1 MKNIL
6 CIDDIE
12 SNLYTLKSVL
22 DSSTKELYNVMLS
35 NSADAG
41 LNVLLREKID
51 LILLDIMMPEVDGFA
66 CAKMIRSN
74 KKTKDIPIIFVTAK
88 TDDQT
93 IEECYGVGGNDYLMK
108 PFNNVEL
115 LARVNF
121 HLRLKEDSELLKK
134 EKEYNQNLLDL
145 QENIIF
151 VTDTKELLSA
161 NRALLDFF
169 HLNSLKEFQL
179 NHKCICESFIQDDGF
194 FSLDMVQEDKSWVD
208 ELMELSTKDDVLV
221 KMIQDEQE
229 YIFQIKASKFL
240 DKYIL
245 SLTDITQISQQSQQ
259 YRHEANY
266 DELTQIYSRNMLHR
280 VMNKKISDQQEE
292 KYSFVFMIMDIDFFK
307 KVNDTYGHLVG
318 DEVLKSLTALI
329 KKHIRTEDTFA
340 RWGGEE
346 FILVL
351 NAEMN
356 KGLEIAENLRNFI
369 EVEHFDT
376 VKNITCSFGITEYRE
391 KDTLDT
397 LIHRA
402 DDALYEAKAIGRNR
416 VCQR

>member
-1 MKNIL
+1 
-6 CIDDIE
+6 
-12 SNLYTLKSVL
+12 
-22 DSSTKELYNVMLS
+22 
-35 NSADAG
+35 
-41 LNVLLREKID
+41 
-51 LILLDIMMPEVDGFA
+51 
-66 CAKMIRSN
+66 
-74 KKTKDIPIIFVTAK
+74 
-88 TDDQT
+88 
-93 IEECYGVGGNDYLMK
+93 
-108 PFNNVEL
+108 
-115 LARVNF
+115 
-121 HLRLKEDSELLKK
+121 
-134 EKEYNQNLLDL
+134 
-145 QENIIF
+145 
-151 VTDTKELLSA
+151 
-161 NRALLDFF
+161 
-169 HLNSLKEFQL
+169 
-179 NHKCICESFIQDDGF
+179 
-194 FSLDMVQEDKSWVD
+194 MVQEDKSWVD

-259 YRHEANY
+259 YKHEANY
-266 DELTQIYSRNMLHR
+266 DELTQIYNRNMLHR

-402 DDALYEAKAIGRNR
+402 DDALYEAKATGRNR